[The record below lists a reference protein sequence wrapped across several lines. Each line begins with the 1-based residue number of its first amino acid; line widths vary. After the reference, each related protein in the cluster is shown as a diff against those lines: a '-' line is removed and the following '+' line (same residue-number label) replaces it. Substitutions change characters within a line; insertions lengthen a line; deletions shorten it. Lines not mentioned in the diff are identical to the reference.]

1 MKVRMRT
8 LMAGEH
14 GVTQPGEI
22 VDVDRKT
29 ARALL
34 ESKQAV
40 LVKDVSVRKAVVKTE
55 ETATLNSL

>member
-8 LMAGEH
+8 LMAGER

-29 ARALL
+29 AKALL

-40 LVKDVSVRKAVVKTE
+40 LVKDISVRKAVVKTA